1 LRAFLEFDLKRSAD
15 IEDEIKQ
22 ASQYLSEYEAHL
34 EALETGEPFAP
45 RLTGQGK
52 TTSSGARGTK
62 RKMSRGD
69 RRSKKRRRSQGSDD
83 DYPITISDDSDDVQS
98 DMESGPEGSEEPG
111 ESDDDDDASM
121 SETGPNADDDGCEAE
136 EVTVHSLKAK
146 IDHIKEVM
154 TGARERKSQAR
165 KDRKAA
171 VDRLAVLKKTL
182 ARLQR
187 EKNAF
192 CSLKR
197 SEVRYSWRNILGY
210 WSSMPHVSS
219 FLVTSSRKTSEW
231 A

>member
-1 LRAFLEFDLKRSAD
+1 M
-15 IEDEIKQ
+15 KQ
-22 ASQYLSEYEAHL
+22 ASKYLSEYETHL
-34 EALETGEPFAP
+34 EALETGQPFVP
-45 RLTGQGK
+45 RLTDQEK
-52 TTSSGARGTK
+52 RISSGARGTK

-83 DYPITISDDSDDVQS
+83 DDPIAISDDSDDVQS
-98 DMESGPEGSEEPG
+98 DNESGPEGGEEPDD
-111 ESDDDDDASM
+111 SDNDDDDASM
-121 SETGPNADDDGCEAE
+121 SEAGSNADNDGCEME
-136 EVTVHSLKAK
+136 EVTVETLKAK

-165 KDRKAA
+165 RNRKEA

-197 SEVRYSWRNILGY
+197 SEVRKSWRN
-210 WSSMPHVSS
+210 S
-219 FLVTSSRKTSEW
+219 LVNKDEYDKCL
-231 A
+231 